1 MKKQKHSYLN
11 SYYPNI
17 EIFFNE
23 STKLCAKATYSFL
36 SYFGLFF
43 VLMIGSLFIPHPQ
56 KIETINAVIALI
68 IILSSYLLCGTVIT
82 IYVSKTQ
89 NYNYSFATKVGLK
102 TSEFSKINHLL
113 KEILK
118 TSLNYKIKSELLERI
133 ENRYVKIKNCS
144 SANVIQMLENSY
156 KDEIT
161 LKVVEQEIEIL
172 NKIIQLKELVT
183 TDLSKN
189 LTQNEKQKIS
199 NMNSTSNFAKS
210 NCFFETII
218 AKI

>member
-36 SYFGLFF
+36 SYVGLFF
-43 VLMIGSLFIPHPQ
+43 VLMIGSLFVPHPQ

-102 TSEFSKINHLL
+102 TSEFSKINHCL

-144 SANVIQMLENSY
+144 SANSY

-189 LTQNEKQKIS
+189 LTNNEKQKIH
-199 NMNSTSNFAKS
+199 NMNSTSNFNES
-210 NCFFETII
+210 FFEIII

>member
-23 STKLCAKATYSFL
+23 STKLCTKATYSFL
-36 SYFGLFF
+36 SYVGLFF
-43 VLMIGSLFIPHPQ
+43 VLMIGSLFVPHPQ

-89 NYNYSFATKVGLK
+89 NYNY
-102 TSEFSKINHLL
+102 
-113 KEILK
+113 
-118 TSLNYKIKSELLERI
+118 
-133 ENRYVKIKNCS
+133 IKNCS

-189 LTQNEKQKIS
+189 LTNNEKQKIH
-199 NMNSTSNFAKS
+199 NMNSTSNFNES
-210 NCFFETII
+210 FFEIII

>member
-1 MKKQKHSYLN
+1 MIKQKYSYLN
-11 SYYPNI
+11 SYYSNI
-17 EIFFNE
+17 GVFFNE
-23 STKLCAKATYSFL
+23 STKLCAKAAYSFL
-36 SYFGLFF
+36 SLFGLYFT
-43 VLMIGSLFIPHPQ
+43 LMIDSLFVPQ
-56 KIETINAVIALI
+56 KIEGINALTALI
-68 IILSSYLLCGTVIT
+68 IILSLFLLCGMVIA
-82 IYVSKTQ
+82 IYGGKTN
-89 NYNYSFATKVGLK
+89 NYNYYFATNVGLQ
-102 TSEFSKINHLL
+102 TSEFSKINHCL

-144 SANVIQMLENSY
+144 NVNVIQMLENSY

-161 LKVVEQEIEIL
+161 IEVVEQESEIL
-172 NKIIQLKELVT
+172 NKIIQLKELVK

-199 NMNSTSNFAKS
+199 NMNSTSNFDEY
-210 NCFFETII
+210 FFEKII